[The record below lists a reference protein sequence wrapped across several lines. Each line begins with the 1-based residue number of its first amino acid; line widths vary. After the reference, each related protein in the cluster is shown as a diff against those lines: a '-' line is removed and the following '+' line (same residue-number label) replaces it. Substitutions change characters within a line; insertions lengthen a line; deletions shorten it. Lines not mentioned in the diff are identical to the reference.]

1 MQRRVRASGQARER
15 LPKTAYE
22 YFHVPLMG
30 SYCEPARTACLKTR
44 VQFPGRAR
52 AERCSGGRSLPV
64 GDNIRNSRGL
74 FALTMGT
81 AIPSSGKWG
90 CPIVTRQIIRRVIE
104 MVGVPKYYGSLQFNI
119 GWQFCLPDSR
129 LCLTQL
135 IDDGNFG
142 RKREKAGNYRPTKG
156 KKEKRKK
163 REREKDPWR
172 RMVYGYGHRS
182 FSLVSFF
189 VLLHHRPPAGSR

>member
-1 MQRRVRASGQARER
+1 
-15 LPKTAYE
+15 
-22 YFHVPLMG
+22 MG
-30 SYCEPARTACLKTR
+30 ISYCEGREIRAVASLKIARTNANDFVLS
-44 VQFPGRAR
+44 FPA
-52 AERCSGGRSLPV
+52 
-64 GDNIRNSRGL
+64 
-74 FALTMGT
+74 TMGT

-104 MVGVPKYYGSLQFNI
+104 MVGVPKYYGMHYHYNS
-119 GWQFCLPDSR
+119 GHPRRR

-142 RKREKAGNYRPTKG
+142 RKREKAGNYRP
-156 KKEKRKK
+156 
-163 REREKDPWR
+163 DPWR

-182 FSLVSFF
+182 SSLVSFF